1 MNIRQFMKTIYLGDR
16 GLKEIV
22 IDSYNNEIKL
32 KIDCISRIRDSEG
45 MWNYYNDE
53 NIEDGY
59 IVFSDIQTFS
69 LEPKGVIPND
79 YINDWKCEEIDK
91 GIYEIVFNIGSY
103 NSEMQ
108 YQETIIC
115 IHAKNICLEDTSN
128 NTRIYE

>member
-16 GLKEIV
+16 ALKEIV

-69 LEPKGVIPND
+69 MEPKGVIPND
-79 YINDWKCEEIDK
+79 YINDWKCEEIGK
-91 GIYEIVFNIGSY
+91 EIYEIVFNIGSY
-103 NSEMQ
+103 NSENQ
-108 YQETIIC
+108 YRETTIC
-115 IHAKNICLEDTSN
+115 IHARNICLEDASK